1 MKTIVKVYLKDEH
14 GNKDWFVTPI
24 NLPEQEAHE
33 NYIGKRFN
41 IGIDTDHM
49 MKCWKVETLR
59 VENSILSSLFE
70 RQIKCC
76 IFEAE
81 IRENS

>member
-1 MKTIVKVYLKDEH
+1 MAMKTGSLPPL
-14 GNKDWFVTPI
+14 TI

-59 VENSILSSLFE
+59 VE
-70 RQIKCC
+70 K
-76 IFEAE
+76 
-81 IRENS
+81 